1 MTWRPKRR
9 AHYFIQ
15 ATMEA
20 KTKTTMIVTESVRK
34 SATPFG
40 RLASFCKGHTI
51 ARINQ
56 AKVSGAKTEREISG
70 CQLAR

>member
-40 RLASFCKGHTI
+40 RLTSSVFCKGHTI

-56 AKVSGAKTEREISG
+56 AKVSGAKTE
-70 CQLAR
+70 LAR